1 MPGYVPEQHDD
12 VLRALVAEGLAE
24 SKMPD
29 RLRAIGVVISWRK
42 LKEHLV
48 RLGLA
53 QPTKPRRPATGPPVQ
68 TPVQRVDTGAVSSVD
83 TGAVQPLDTGAV
95 QRLDR
100 LEGEVQGLTQ
110 VVRSLVDRLNST
122 PVQTPVQI
130 TTLPP
135 YPKGKAVRWNLWI
148 VDAIQD
154 ELKIMAAERDVSPSQ
169 LVQELLWAALR
180 ERRQEGTP

>member
-12 VLRALVAEGLAE
+12 VLRGFVAEGLAE

-83 TGAVQPLDTGAV
+83 TGAGTSADHDTAPFSQGEGGAV
-95 QRLDR
+95 EHLD
-100 LEGEVQGLTQ
+100 LGCHPG
-110 VVRSLVDRLNST
+110 
-122 PVQTPVQI
+122 
-130 TTLPP
+130 
-135 YPKGKAVRWNLWI
+135 
-148 VDAIQD
+148 
-154 ELKIMAAERDVSPSQ
+154 
-169 LVQELLWAALR
+169 
-180 ERRQEGTP
+180 